1 MTLEE
6 QTAFLSKEHAEAN
19 RYMDNAKET
28 LRKAEKRDDGQYK
41 DEKYVRSACGI
52 AYLGVL
58 RALDAWLVL
67 KGVQLPNKKKQKT
80 IEFYQ
85 SNVTQLDKKLVAHVN
100 SAYNVLHLEGYY
112 RGETSVKIIGGG
124 FDEAYYIIDKI
135 RPDNPVEV
143 AETRGEKTKRML
155 NSILISAAVMF
166 MRKPY

>member
-1 MTLEE
+1 MTLDE
-6 QTAFLSKEHAEAN
+6 QTAFLSAGHAEAN

-67 KGVQLPNKKKQKT
+67 KGVQLPNKKKQRT

-85 SNVTQLDKKLVAHVN
+85 SNITRIDKKLVAHVN

-112 RGETSVKIIGGG
+112 RGETSVKIIGDG

-135 RPDNPVEV
+135 KPENPIEV
-143 AETRGEKTKRML
+143 AETRGDKATRVL
-155 NSILISAAVMF
+155 NGMIISAAVMF
-166 MRKPY
+166 TRRLY